1 MDKRMNPKT
10 DRHLYRQ
17 DNFDYELFG
26 RKVRQGRV
34 WDYLT
39 QEGLAREI
47 GCVRSTISKC
57 ERGMAVDPRIMIA
70 LCMKF
75 KLNILAFCIHEQ

>member
-1 MDKRMNPKT
+1 MDKRLTPKT

-17 DNFDYELFG
+17 DNFDYARFG
-26 RKVRQGRV
+26 FSIKVGRAQNSMRQE
-34 WDYLT
+34 D
-39 QEGLAREI
+39 LAHEI

-70 LCMKF
+70 LCVKF
-75 KLNILAFCIHEQ
+75 RLNILDYCTYEQ